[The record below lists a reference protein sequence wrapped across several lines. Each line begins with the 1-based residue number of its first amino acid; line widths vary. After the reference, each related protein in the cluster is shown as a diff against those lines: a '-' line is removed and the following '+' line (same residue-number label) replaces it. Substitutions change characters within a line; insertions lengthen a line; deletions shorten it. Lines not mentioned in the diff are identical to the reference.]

1 MRLKL
6 LACEIL
12 CREISSLAAESP
24 HRIDIE
30 FLPQQLH
37 VIGRVRMKDRLA
49 EYLATVN
56 EDAYDAV
63 LLGYALCSGGI
74 AGLSAGKTPLVVPR
88 AHDCITLF
96 LGSRKKYED
105 YFFANGGT
113 YFLTAGWLEQGNA
126 LDHGIEMMPFYNKIA
141 FIEMGIEPDST
152 FEQRAQ
158 EIAEQH
164 HWQFE
169 KLTGDLSLLRR
180 FINGDWN
187 EDFLIVP
194 PGGQIRQTYNDD
206 VIEIGVPANGKHGD
220 TVPGSLLFASEV
232 NLPGSRRRRLPQIP

>member
-12 CREISSLAAESP
+12 RREISSFAADSP
-24 HRIDIE
+24 HQIDVE
-30 FLPQQLH
+30 FLPQQWH
-37 VIGRVRMKDRLA
+37 VIGRRHMQDRLA
-49 EYLATVN
+49 EYLAAVD
-56 EDAYDAV
+56 EDLYDAV

-74 AGLSAGKTPLVVPR
+74 AGLSAGKIPLVVPR

-96 LGSRKKYED
+96 LGSRKRYED

-113 YFLTAGWLEQGNA
+113 YFMTTGWFEQDNA
-126 LDHGIEMMPFYNKIA
+126 LNHEIEMMPFYTKIA
-141 FIEMGIEPDST
+141 FIEMGIEPDNT
-152 FEQRAQ
+152 FEQRTQ
-158 EIAEQH
+158 EIADRH

-169 KLTGDLSLLRR
+169 KLIGDLSLLKR

-194 PGGQIRQTYNDD
+194 PGGHIQQAYNDD
-206 VIEIGVPANGKHGD
+206 IIEIGVHLPTLNTHQDGLCANAMPK
-220 TVPGSLLFASEV
+220 
-232 NLPGSRRRRLPQIP
+232 Q